1 MEANRDGAMD
11 CLMKAKALLRQGH
24 VDEARR
30 LANKSKKM
38 FSTTDCDGERCR
50 EYFNG
55 REMCT
60 CVWTLRYGRIV
71 S

>member
-38 FSTTDCDGERCR
+38 YSTTDCDGERCR
-50 EYFNG
+50 EYFI
-55 REMCT
+55 REMPVHLCLDIT
-60 CVWTLRYGRIV
+60 I
-71 S
+71 